1 MKLGVTTIRKCTR
14 AVEEEARKR
23 AQALGLPYV
32 PRGETL
38 EDMAECSGLSGFL
51 IYGKKLP
58 CYWHES
64 EEYRFHVGT
73 AVLRVGQMEK
83 GNGDRL
89 CSLLPAEGPLS
100 VLDCTFGQAGDSTT
114 LSWFVGNRGTVTAL
128 EKSTALYE
136 IGRAGI
142 LAYEDKNPAITA
154 AVRRIHLVHADYAE
168 FLKNAAPKSYDV
180 IYFDPMFKSPV
191 KREVNDMEAFR
202 SAAAYD
208 SLSLEILALAM
219 RAARRMVIVK
229 ERPFSPLFQAGPWT
243 RVYGKKGQTTAFG
256 VIDVSG
262 LGVSD

>member
-1 MKLGVTTIRKCTR
+1 MKLGVTTIRKWSR
-14 AVEEEARKR
+14 AAVEEAKAR
-23 AQALGLPYV
+23 AEALGLPYV
-32 PRGETL
+32 SRGETL
-38 EDMAECSGLSGFL
+38 EDMAKASGLSGFL

-58 CYWHES
+58 YYWHDG

-89 CSLLPAEGPLS
+89 CSLLPKEGPLS

-136 IGRAGI
+136 VGRAGI
-142 LAYEDKNPAITA
+142 LSYIDKNPAITA

-168 FLKNAAPKSYDV
+168 FLRNAEPKSFDF

-191 KREVNDMEAFR
+191 KRKVNDMEAFR

-208 SLSLEILALAM
+208 SLSQETLALAM
-219 RAARRMVIVK
+219 RAARQRVIVK
-229 ERPFSPLFQAGPWT
+229 ERPFSPLFKEGPWT
-243 RVYGKKGQTTAFG
+243 KVYGKKGQSTGYG
-256 VIDVSG
+256 VIE
-262 LGVSD
+262 LGGQ

>member
-1 MKLGVTTIRKCTR
+1 MNLAVTTIRKYTR
-14 AVEEEARKR
+14 AIEEEAKAR

-38 EDMAECSGLSGFL
+38 EDMAKESGFSGFL

-58 CYWHES
+58 TYWHGG

-89 CSLLPAEGPLS
+89 CDLLPKEEGLQ

-114 LSWFVGNRGTVTAL
+114 LSWFVGESGQVTAL
-128 EKSTALYE
+128 EKSLALYE

-142 LAYEDKNPAITA
+142 AAYEDKNPALTR
-154 AVRRIHLVHADYAE
+154 AVRRIELLHEDYRD
-168 FLKNAAPKSYDV
+168 FLSRVEPKSYDV

-208 SLSLEILALAM
+208 SLSLETLTLAM
-219 RAARRMVIVK
+219 RAARRLVIVK
-229 ERPFSPLFQAGPWT
+229 ERPFSPIFKNGPWT
-243 RVYGKKGQTTAFG
+243 KVAGKKGQTTAYG
-256 VIDVSG
+256 VIVVGDKG
-262 LGVSD
+262 